1 MRQRRIGFGAVP
13 VTLSSL
19 DVDHVAH
26 VDLSFLMLRG
36 DDAAAA
42 GDDQD
47 LIARMGMPS
56 GRGPLFEVDDTTTV
70 VVGVPIW
77 DDSLP

>member
-1 MRQRRIGFGAVP
+1 
-13 VTLSSL
+13 VTLASL
-19 DVDHVAH
+19 DVDHVAD
-26 VDLSFLMLRG
+26 VDVSLLMLRG

-42 GDDQD
+42 GDDQN

-56 GRGPLFEVDDTTTV
+56 GRGSLFKVDDTAAV

-77 DDSLP
+77 DDGLP